1 MAPHFLVGNWIRD
14 IVKELSSPNL
24 LTNFLPITGDDGGEV
39 SRLKAVIH
47 SYEKEVN
54 ELGDKVKSL
63 ETEMEKKD
71 RERQNSVPAPEKDK
85 YKSLARRLKEERNSY
100 KEMVEGKKKEQE
112 ELKVEIEK
120 MTEII
125 VDLRDN
131 CGKLQEELLQVR
143 LDSPRRVSEK
153 VNIWNLKYPWQFHVN
168 ILGHSNSP
176 ANKKSQFRRWRE
188 HSES

>member
-1 MAPHFLVGNWIRD
+1 MCLLFNRGLNWGHRKG
-14 IVKELSSPNL
+14 VKLCSQNL
-24 LTNFLPITGDDGGEV
+24 LTNFLQITGDDDGEV
-39 SRLKAVIH
+39 NRLKAVIQ

-63 ETEMEKKD
+63 ETEMESKD

-85 YKSLARRLKEERNSY
+85 YKSLARRLKEERNTY

-153 VNIWNLKYPWQFHVN
+153 VNISFASIFSLMWIF
-168 ILGHSNSP
+168 
-176 ANKKSQFRRWRE
+176 
-188 HSES
+188 

>member
-1 MAPHFLVGNWIRD
+1 MC
-14 IVKELSSPNL
+14 SQNL
-24 LTNFLPITGDDGGEV
+24 LTNFLQITGDDDGEV
-39 SRLKAVIH
+39 NRLKAVIQ

-63 ETEMEKKD
+63 ETEMESKD

-85 YKSLARRLKEERNSY
+85 YKSLARRLKEERNTY

-112 ELKVEIEK
+112 ELKVEIEN

-153 VNIWNLKYPWQFHVN
+153 VNISFASIFSLMWIF
-168 ILGHSNSP
+168 
-176 ANKKSQFRRWRE
+176 
-188 HSES
+188 

>member
-1 MAPHFLVGNWIRD
+1 M
-14 IVKELSSPNL
+14 
-24 LTNFLPITGDDGGEV
+24 TNFLRITGDDDGEV
-39 SRLKAVIH
+39 NRLKAVIQ

-63 ETEMEKKD
+63 ETEMESKD

-85 YKSLARRLKEERNSY
+85 YKSLARRLKEERNTY

-153 VNIWNLKYPWQFHVN
+153 VKHKYCIHFLSHVD

-176 ANKKSQFRRWRE
+176 THK
-188 HSES
+188 ES

>member
-1 MAPHFLVGNWIRD
+1 MI
-14 IVKELSSPNL
+14 SPNL

-85 YKSLARRLKEERNSY
+85 YKSLARRMKEERNSY

-153 VNIWNLKYPWQFHVN
+153 VNIKNERNFGL
-168 ILGHSNSP
+168 NSI
-176 ANKKSQFRRWRE
+176 F
-188 HSES
+188 

>member
-1 MAPHFLVGNWIRD
+1 M
-14 IVKELSSPNL
+14 SSPNL
-24 LTNFLPITGDDGGEV
+24 LTNFIPITGDDGGEV

-54 ELGDKVKSL
+54 ELGDKVRSL
-63 ETEMEKKD
+63 ETEMESKD

-85 YKSLARRLKEERNSY
+85 YKSLARRLKEERNTY
-100 KEMVEGKKKEQE
+100 KEMVECKKKEQE

-153 VNIWNLKYPWQFHVN
+153 VNIKISLHIFLSFEFSRPFKQP
-168 ILGHSNSP
+168 L
-176 ANKKSQFRRWRE
+176 
-188 HSES
+188 